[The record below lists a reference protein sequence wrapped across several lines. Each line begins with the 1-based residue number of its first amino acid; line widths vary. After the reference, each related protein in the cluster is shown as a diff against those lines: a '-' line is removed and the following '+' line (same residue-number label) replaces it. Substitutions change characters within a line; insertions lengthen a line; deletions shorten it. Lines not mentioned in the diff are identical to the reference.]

1 MFGSIGIPELIL
13 IFIIAL
19 LLFGPK
25 KLPEIGKTIGKTIR
39 EFRKTTEDVKKSIEE
54 EIEKEDKEETYGN
67 GERPAG

>member
-25 KLPEIGKTIGKTIR
+25 KLPEIGKTIGKAIR

-67 GERPAG
+67 GEKPAG